1 MNEFNNE
8 EFQKY
13 FFVFLYM
20 MNENKKAQVYF
31 ATPVIVDFKIINGK
45 IELKKLNNLLDNS
58 VSAQMNCIK
67 VLHKL
72 SMLYAYAISYMAE
85 KNLNFNGVDIDEN
98 KKYSL
103 LLSIGNENIDVVN
116 YKGFGFFC
124 SNTRAFAWGLNKSLD
139 LLFNYVKKLSKEN
152 EYLKKVVDYWS
163 KNPSIDPDTTIFRF
177 IKNNQDFY
185 KNELEQS
192 KYLS

>member
-58 VSAQMNCIK
+58 VSAQMNCMK

-72 SMLYAYAISYMAE
+72 SMLYAYVVSYMGE
-85 KNLNFNGVDIDEN
+85 NNLNFNSMSIDTN
-98 KKYSL
+98 KKYSM
-103 LLSIGNENIDVVN
+103 LLSIGNENINVVN
-116 YKGFGFFC
+116 YKGFGLFCTNRNANEREC
-124 SNTRAFAWGLNKSLD
+124 SNV
-139 LLFNYVKKLSKEN
+139 YH
-152 EYLKKVVDYWS
+152 
-163 KNPSIDPDTTIFRF
+163 IFR
-177 IKNNQDFY
+177 
-185 KNELEQS
+185 
-192 KYLS
+192 